1 MLLDVVVIVQKSRIM
16 DYGELILKEFDIL
29 LQRIL
34 LICMVGLLDLHRIF
48 LLLDPQ
54 STFFFFFNFLPSNEI
69 LIFSNL

>member
-1 MLLDVVVIVQKSRIM
+1 MLLDMVVIVQKSRIM

-29 LQRIL
+29 LKRIL

-54 STFFFFFNFLPSNEI
+54 STFFFFTFYHQMKF
-69 LIFSNL
+69 

>member
-1 MLLDVVVIVQKSRIM
+1 MLLDMVVIVQKSRIM

-54 STFFFFFNFLPSNEI
+54 STFFFFFTFYHQMK
-69 LIFSNL
+69 F

>member
-1 MLLDVVVIVQKSRIM
+1 MLLDMVVIVQKSRIM

-29 LQRIL
+29 LKRIL

-54 STFFFFFNFLPSNEI
+54 STFFFSLSTI
-69 LIFSNL
+69 K

>member
-1 MLLDVVVIVQKSRIM
+1 MLLDMVVIVQKSRIM

-54 STFFFFFNFLPSNEI
+54 STFLFFSLSTI
-69 LIFSNL
+69 K